1 MIGTA
6 SRRRWPTAGCR
17 VLTPWLRGY
26 GPTRFLD
33 PATPR
38 SGQQA
43 ALGVDL
49 RDFMDAL
56 GIGQAILGGYDW
68 GGRAACVVAALWPER
83 ARGLVSITG
92 YNIQNI
98 PASGQPASAVTEL
111 RYWYQWYFQTERG
124 RAGLR
129 ANRRDLAR
137 LLWRLWSPNWKFDD
151 ATFAQTAASFD
162 NEDFV
167 DVTIQSYRHRFAN
180 APGDPILE
188 ELETR
193 LAAQPNIAVPTI
205 VLHGEADGVT
215 PPDGSE
221 RRRAPFHRALR
232 AAADSR
238 GRAFPVA
245 RNPGAGGAGGS
256 RPAGLIRPFTASREP
271 ANWPDCAREI
281 AGKTRTITVACND
294 SSRGT
299 NAMSDQFTE
308 VTTQGWLQR
317 IGGGFVA
324 ALIGL
329 ILVPVSIVVLYWN
342 EGRAVDAI
350 RALNRGAAAI
360 VEVNA
365 TAVDPQANG
374 KLVHVSGMMQPT
386 TPARDPVFGVTGDGL
401 LRLSRTVAMY
411 QWKEEIQVAVHAVGR
426 RVEDHRDHLHL
437 HARLVGPAD
446 RLGAVQGARRPP
458 EPADAGAVGDVQR
471 RRGQARRLS
480 GRPDHC

>member
-1 MIGTA
+1 MHATVRTPTLEIAYLEAGPPDGPPVILLHG
-6 SRRRWPTAGCR
+6 WPSDPHDWDGVMPPLAEAGCR
-17 VLTPWLRGY
+17 VLAPWLRGY

-98 PASGQPASAVTEL
+98 PAAGRPGSAVTEL

-137 LLWRLWSPNWKFDD
+137 LLWRLWSPNWRFDE

-193 LAAQPNIAVPTI
+193 LAAQPTIDVPTI
-205 VLHGEADGVT
+205 VLHGEVDGVD
-215 PPDGSE
+215 PPENSE
-221 RRRAPFHRALR
+221 RDAPH
-232 AAADSR
+232 
-238 GRAFPVA
+238 
-245 RNPGAGGAGGS
+245 
-256 RPAGLIRPFTASREP
+256 FTARYE
-271 ANWPDCAREI
+271 R
-281 AGKTRTITVACND
+281 R
-294 SSRGT
+294 
-299 NAMSDQFTE
+299 
-308 VTTQGWLQR
+308 
-317 IGGGFVA
+317 
-324 ALIGL
+324 
-329 ILVPVSIVVLYWN
+329 LVPVAGHFLARETPQPVVQ
-342 EGRAVDAI
+342 AV
-350 RALNRGAAAI
+350 
-360 VEVNA
+360 
-365 TAVDPQANG
+365 
-374 KLVHVSGMMQPT
+374 
-386 TPARDPVFGVTGDGL
+386 RDL
-401 LRLSRTVAMY
+401 L
-411 QWKEEIQVAVHAVGR
+411 G
-426 RVEDHRDHLHL
+426 
-437 HARLVGPAD
+437 
-446 RLGAVQGARRPP
+446 
-458 EPADAGAVGDVQR
+458 
-471 RRGQARRLS
+471 
-480 GRPDHC
+480 